1 MGQQRKDSPP
11 NSQAPATISN
21 VDVDT
26 QTTGTATGPSLPASN
41 KRTSW
46 YGGSWRSK
54 AQPVAEVAK
63 ESVSVAKGATSESSS
78 DSQSLPGMPNNPRMS
93 RKSIPSA
100 AEATRVNASGSNID
114 GNKSKEKVTEKQPP
128 KAEEVSISAPPSV
141 QPTDGAKD
149 IPIEPPTPPDP
160 IKDNVSE
167 TSSSSKHN
175 RNSSSWTGWWS
186 RPDDYPPS
194 EAGRSNAAKADEA
207 KGTPRPGS
215 PTESG
220 PEFFTANKLRPTNTE
235 GNTNDQLQPNMQ
247 QSNQRQSS
255 ARSWFG
261 LWSASQNETADEAE
275 PLPTQEPDLSS
286 VAGQA
291 PDTGR
296 ETVEPK
302 STLDARERADSDENR
317 PRSSGWAFWSK
328 DKPTDES
335 ARTVGTQK
343 HLGEL
348 AVADTPSQ
356 SHPTAAQFNES
367 NERDPQGKIAHRQPL
382 NKDGKPLPKTIK
394 TGSALATNAE
404 TPSASLPG
412 TPDKS
417 GKAEAAAKVGN
428 TATKPLKTPQTRPNL
443 ILPTFRDTY
452 SPAYIPSYWERF
464 GQYIAS
470 SLRIIDATPT
480 TANHVA
486 ISPEKPKVKNAVAI
500 GVHGYFPAALIQ
512 KVLGQPTG
520 TSIRFANYAASA
532 IKAWTEQNQPD
543 TPCEIE
549 QVALEGEGFIADR
562 VSTLWKL
569 LLNWLSHLRSADL
582 ILVAAHSQGVPVA
595 IMLVAKLINLGCLS
609 PHAKIGICAMAGI
622 NLGPFADYK
631 SKIYGGSAVELFEF
645 NRPDSKVSKD
655 YAAQLEVVLRHGVR
669 ITYIGSIDDQLVS
682 LESSLFSNLTHPYV
696 QRAVFVDGRVH
707 TADFMNQL
715 VAFALKLR
723 NLGISDHG
731 LIRELSYP
739 LAGSIYGG
747 EGHSRVYDDDAVY
760 RLALEF
766 TLETTDIDPKTTV
779 HASGSVETP
788 SDDHESGE
796 RRRSQGGIPAST
808 VVANSIRRGSFSAAG
823 NPGIAPYIAPYEV
836 PVSGANANPFFL
848 PWAMRG
854 ILEEEAVKKDMQD
867 EVKELI
873 RLFDEWKPTTKP
885 LKDVK
890 FRLEAVKSKL

>member
-1 MGQQRKDSPP
+1 M
-11 NSQAPATISN
+11 
-21 VDVDT
+21 
-26 QTTGTATGPSLPASN
+26 
-41 KRTSW
+41 
-46 YGGSWRSK
+46 
-54 AQPVAEVAK
+54 AEVAR

-78 DSQSLPGMPNNPRMS
+78 DSQSMPGMPNNRRMS

-100 AEATRVNASGSNID
+100 AEETRVNANGSNTD
-114 GNKSKEKVTEKQPP
+114 ANRSKEKVSEELPSKEEKAPQ
-128 KAEEVSISAPPSV
+128 SAPL

-149 IPIEPPTPPDP
+149 IPVPVEPSLPPES

-167 TSSSSKHN
+167 TSSASKHN

-186 RPDDYPPS
+186 RPDGYPPS
-194 EAGRSNAAKADEA
+194 EAGKSNAAKADEA
-207 KGTPRPGS
+207 KGTPQPSS
-215 PTESG
+215 PTEPA
-220 PEFFTANKLRPTNTE
+220 PEFFTANKLRTTDGE
-235 GNTNDQLQPNMQ
+235 ANTNHQLQAMSTQ

-261 LWSASQNETADEAE
+261 LWSASQNEPADGSVAG
-275 PLPTQEPDLSS
+275 PTQELETSS

-291 PDTGR
+291 PDVER
-296 ETVEPK
+296 EANEPK
-302 STLDARERADSDENR
+302 SALDTRERADSDDAR

-328 DKPTDES
+328 DKPTDEN
-335 ARTVGTQK
+335 ARTIGTQK

-367 NERDPQGKIAHRQPL
+367 NERDPKGKIASRPPST
-382 NKDGKPLPKTIK
+382 KDGKAVPKTIK
-394 TGSALATNAE
+394 TDSALATNAE
-404 TPSASLPG
+404 TPPPNLPG
-412 TPDKS
+412 TPDKP
-417 GKAEAAAKVGN
+417 GKAEAAAKL
-428 TATKPLKTPQTRPNL
+428 ASAAIKPPKTPQSRPNL

-486 ISPEKPKVKNAVAI
+486 ISPEKPKVRNAVAI

-609 PHAKIGICAMAGI
+609 AHAKIGICAMAGI

-655 YAAQLEVVLRHGVR
+655 YASQLEVVLRHGVR

-682 LESSLFSNLTHPYV
+682 LEV
-696 QRAVFVDGRVH
+696 RQ
-707 TADFMNQL
+707 QE
-715 VAFALKLR
+715 K
-723 NLGISDHG
+723 
-731 LIRELSYP
+731 
-739 LAGSIYGG
+739 
-747 EGHSRVYDDDAVY
+747 
-760 RLALEF
+760 
-766 TLETTDIDPKTTV
+766 
-779 HASGSVETP
+779 
-788 SDDHESGE
+788 
-796 RRRSQGGIPAST
+796 
-808 VVANSIRRGSFSAAG
+808 
-823 NPGIAPYIAPYEV
+823 
-836 PVSGANANPFFL
+836 
-848 PWAMRG
+848 
-854 ILEEEAVKKDMQD
+854 
-867 EVKELI
+867 
-873 RLFDEWKPTTKP
+873 
-885 LKDVK
+885 
-890 FRLEAVKSKL
+890 

>member
-1 MGQQRKDSPP
+1 MIHIQVTAAASLFDEQLVLRPPVHHAEERFHQSSGSDCSRLHLEQSPLISSFMGQQRKNSPP
-11 NSQAPATISN
+11 NSEAPESVLTSLDTNN
-21 VDVDT
+21 VDVGP
-26 QTTGTATGPSLPASN
+26 QTTGTATGPLSTASN
-41 KRTSW
+41 KRASW
-46 YGGSWRSK
+46 YGGSWQSK
-54 AQPVAEVAK
+54 ASPVAEVAR

-78 DSQSLPGMPNNPRMS
+78 DSQSIPCMPNNPKMS

-100 AEATRVNASGSNID
+100 AEATRVNANGSNID
-114 GNKSKEKVTEKQPP
+114 GNKSKEKITEKQPS
-128 KAEEVSISAPPSV
+128 KEDEVPISAPSAI

-149 IPIEPPTPPDP
+149 IVVEPPQPPDP

-186 RPDDYPPS
+186 RPDGYPPS
-194 EAGRSNAAKADEA
+194 EAGKSNAAKADEA

-215 PTESG
+215 PTEPA
-220 PEFFTANKLRPTNTE
+220 PEFFTANKLRTANRE
-235 GNTNDQLQPNMQ
+235 DDVNHQLQAGMQ

-261 LWSASQNETADEAE
+261 LWSASQNETADEPE
-275 PLPTQEPDLSS
+275 PLPTHEQDISS

-291 PDTGR
+291 PDAER
-296 ETVEPK
+296 EPIEPK
-302 STLDARERADSDENR
+302 SMLDTRERADSDDAR

-328 DKPTDES
+328 DKPMDES
-335 ARTVGTQK
+335 AHTIGTQK

-356 SHPTAAQFNES
+356 SHPEAAQFNER
-367 NERDPQGKIAHRQPL
+367 NERDPKGKAASRAPVA
-382 NKDGKPLPKTIK
+382 KDGKTSPRTIK
-394 TGSALATNAE
+394 TDSAVATNAE
-404 TPSASLPG
+404 TPSPSLPG
-412 TPDKS
+412 THDKP
-417 GKAEAAAKVGN
+417 GKAEAAGKIVNA
-428 TATKPLKTPQTRPNL
+428 AIKPLKTPQARPNL

-470 SLRIIDATPT
+470 SLRIVDATPT
-480 TANHVA
+480 TPNHVA
-486 ISPEKPKVKNAVAI
+486 ISPEKPKVRNAVAI

-645 NRPDSKVSKD
+645 NRPDSRVSKD

-682 LESSLFSNLTHPYV
+682 LEV
-696 QRAVFVDGRVH
+696 RQ
-707 TADFMNQL
+707 
-715 VAFALKLR
+715 
-723 NLGISDHG
+723 
-731 LIRELSYP
+731 
-739 LAGSIYGG
+739 
-747 EGHSRVYDDDAVY
+747 
-760 RLALEF
+760 
-766 TLETTDIDPKTTV
+766 
-779 HASGSVETP
+779 
-788 SDDHESGE
+788 
-796 RRRSQGGIPAST
+796 
-808 VVANSIRRGSFSAAG
+808 
-823 NPGIAPYIAPYEV
+823 
-836 PVSGANANPFFL
+836 
-848 PWAMRG
+848 W
-854 ILEEEAVKKDMQD
+854 
-867 EVKELI
+867 KELI
-873 RLFDEWKPTTKP
+873 MIAGLTIDSP
-885 LKDVK
+885 LCSAIL
-890 FRLEAVKSKL
+890 RTHTCNEQSLSTAEYTLRTL